1 MRQKTLSSV
10 DGLLCFYGDVDLE
23 TEMVVIWNPSVR
35 KSVGI
40 VIPLAK
46 AGDVVGFGVCP
57 DTSDPT
63 LVKISEP
70 FKSCHFSPGQSEKFG
85 EVCLPERLVHL
96 SCIDIDLTK
105 VNDSLGLLEY
115 FDEGEESICGVW
127 TRKDGANKPFT
138 KIYTVR
144 VEGKELCSRVLGFR
158 NNGEV
163 VIELDDDYEESSIEV
178 YEPSSGHI
186 NGVGI
191 NGERCAYFSA
201 SYLDDDYE
209 ESSIE
214 VYEPSSGHINGVGIN
229 GDRRGYFCASWS
241 CNIDVQSGLRMKTGV
256 WVNRTSGKSN
266 IVIEVESSITTTRY
280 LLSVFSDQSL
290 IRRVL
295 EPVILPSAP
304 SQAVKQR
311 LLNFVRSLSTVL
323 AFAYCLLRWVMNL
336 LEKLFIRQCGLHLF
350 CYSLFMEL
358 LGFST
363 QKWVTAGGLD
373 TVLLTLA
380 GREIFTNFLSIV
392 MIHAT
397 RLFVLSEWI
406 QTKIDGYEVSGTVV
420 HVGWWRSP
428 TIIRGDDREAI
439 HIPNHKFRVN
449 VNIVADMRKVL
460 AKNPQVEQ
468 QRLHRRVFLENVD
481 PLEDNIILG
490 VALEGSKRMLPIED
504 DEMGPISS
512 PTGPESKEM
521 TCVNGSGGS
530 TTSNNKD
537 QKEDKASL
545 GSGCAQSEQREQ
557 EKDSGTLCCIHFN
570 LLPPAHTLSFYP
582 SMTVMAFVETRRI
595 YFEAI

>member
-63 LVKISEP
+63 LVKISVEETP
-70 FKSCHFSPGQSEKFG
+70 NMGDGVIYFCAFYLRGSRFNTVISFDLKSEKFG

-127 TRKDGANKPFT
+127 TRKDCANKPFT

-311 LLNFVRSLSTVL
+311 LLNFVHSLSTVL
-323 AFAYCLLRWVMNL
+323 AFAYCLL
-336 LEKLFIRQCGLHLF
+336 
-350 CYSLFMEL
+350 
-358 LGFST
+358 
-363 QKWVTAGGLD
+363 
-373 TVLLTLA
+373 
-380 GREIFTNFLSIV
+380 
-392 MIHAT
+392 
-397 RLFVLSEWI
+397 
-406 QTKIDGYEVSGTVV
+406 
-420 HVGWWRSP
+420 
-428 TIIRGDDREAI
+428 
-439 HIPNHKFRVN
+439 
-449 VNIVADMRKVL
+449 
-460 AKNPQVEQ
+460 
-468 QRLHRRVFLENVD
+468 
-481 PLEDNIILG
+481 
-490 VALEGSKRMLPIED
+490 
-504 DEMGPISS
+504 
-512 PTGPESKEM
+512 
-521 TCVNGSGGS
+521 
-530 TTSNNKD
+530 
-537 QKEDKASL
+537 
-545 GSGCAQSEQREQ
+545 
-557 EKDSGTLCCIHFN
+557 
-570 LLPPAHTLSFYP
+570 
-582 SMTVMAFVETRRI
+582 
-595 YFEAI
+595 